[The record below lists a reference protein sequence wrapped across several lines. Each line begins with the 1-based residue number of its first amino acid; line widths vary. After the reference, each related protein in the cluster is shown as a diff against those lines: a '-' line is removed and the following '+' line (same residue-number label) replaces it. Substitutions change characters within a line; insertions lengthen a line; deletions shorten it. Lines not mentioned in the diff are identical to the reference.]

1 MGLTPRRGKI
11 QKRPVGKLPIHSRP
25 LSQSPAILKF
35 LKAGK
40 QTKVT
45 RVVRQF
51 ANRFPGND
59 LKAVQALVNAISKFP
74 RKKFTINDLS
84 DIYLKRTAEQII
96 KDNFVAVVHGENL
109 GTYAAIAGCVDYNL
123 VVCAALRAKGIPA
136 KFVRAGLHS
145 TTHFFIGNKW
155 YEMDPTNVIV
165 RSFAKRMK
173 RLGKIVPEGNLP
185 ELIEPLS
192 ESQLRTYSKHR
203 GMGLAAEGFDA
214 WAIGMRSLKDFKKFD
229 KG

>member
-1 MGLTPRRGKI
+1 MGAKPGHGVGKRRRVE
-11 QKRPVGKLPIHSRP
+11 KRPVLSRDAP
-25 LSQSPAILKF
+25 PRIAHAKF

-40 QTKVT
+40 QTKIT
-45 RVVRQF
+45 RTVRQF

-59 LKAVQALVNAISKFP
+59 LRAVHALVEEIAKFP
-74 RKKFTINDLS
+74 RKKFTVQELPAV
-84 DIYLKRTAEQII
+84 YLKRTAEQII
-96 KDNFVAVVHGENL
+96 KDKFVAVVHGENP
-109 GTYAAIAGCVDYNL
+109 GTYAAVAGCIDYNL
-123 VVCAALRAKGIPA
+123 VACAAFRAKGIPA

-145 TTHFFIGNKW
+145 TTHFFMGNRW
-155 YEMDPTNVIV
+155 YEMDPTNVIA